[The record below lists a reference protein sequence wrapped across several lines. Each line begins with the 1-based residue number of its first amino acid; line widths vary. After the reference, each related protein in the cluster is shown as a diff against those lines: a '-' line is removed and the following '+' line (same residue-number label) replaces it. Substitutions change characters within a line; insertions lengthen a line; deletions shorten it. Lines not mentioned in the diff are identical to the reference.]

1 MKRILY
7 LSSMLAAAFFMSACN
22 EKEPVG
28 PEEKPEAPV
37 IQLAETGIS
46 IESEGRNARIAYQ
59 VENAVEGVSLK
70 AETDAEWIEGLTV
83 KARVIEFNVGKN
95 ESGAFR
101 TADIILTYEGA
112 EDAEI
117 SVSQEQWNAPVTLTI
132 HETDATS
139 VTFSVAVADE
149 EMTWIGQIVGKEWY
163 ETYES
168 EQAVFEADLAY
179 FASEASYFGVSLKEY
194 LAGIMI
200 KGSKENLKY
209 KGLDPLSEYILYV
222 YGISAEGERTT
233 ALYTAQIATTE
244 PYAGPI
250 TFTFD
255 ITEKDAIMDVTVTP
269 SHDGVDYY
277 WNMTTPETL
286 AEYDSDL
293 QTAVEKWLESRVNEL
308 LGYGDYVDREDFFVN
323 NTTRNAQTSTY
334 EGIVHTDY
342 IFYAFKWDKECKV
355 IGEVA
360 FFEHKTGDVTPSDNR
375 ITVEI
380 SDITQS
386 SFHIETQTTNSDPY
400 FLIAEPAS
408 EMAGIDLEN
417 DNEVFHYFYDWLG
430 TFYIWNYISYGNM
443 GGNFLEL
450 KPDTEYNIVTFGYMS
465 GALTTP
471 VQIQKVRTLASGDPK
486 DCKFEFTISNIK
498 ATSAEVEISPSD
510 KGHYY
515 YWDVFP
521 ADYTANMAKQQIT
534 KKFKEE
540 YYSDMWD
547 FRYELTISDDHG
559 YLSYL
564 TDNTSY
570 KIGAVVIDRNA
581 DNLEFLG
588 YVHFSDK
595 FTTPEA
601 KISATTV
608 TCGFHEY
615 YDGDEIAMLEPEKFG
630 GMAGYPIIPLAI
642 SIDGDYAEYHYTIYD
657 YIDGLE
663 DPAKYPDSML
673 HEQLI
678 EVGWSDSM
686 SQYFRGKWDTPLMIA
701 AMAIDLDGNYTT
713 VYRKK
718 FILTKDGAAPAENF
732 VNNYGKSS
740 TRSTLSEQLT
750 VLPVRK
756 DTPQRISEQVQKQ
769 DNK

>member
-1 MKRILY
+1 MKRTLY
-7 LSSMLAAAFFMSACN
+7 LSSMLAAALFMSACN

-28 PEEKPEAPV
+28 PEEKPDVPV

-46 IESEGRNARIAYQ
+46 IESEGGNARVAYQ
-59 VENAVEGVSLK
+59 IENSVEGVSLK
-70 AETDAEWIEGLTV
+70 AETDAEWIEDLTV

-95 ESGAFR
+95 ESGALR

-117 SVSQEQWNAPVTLTI
+117 SVSQEQWDAPVTLTV

-139 VTFSVAVADE
+139 VTFSVSVADE

-233 ALYTAQIATTE
+233 ALYTAPIVTTE
-244 PYAGPI
+244 PYSGPI
-250 TFTFD
+250 TFTFN
-255 ITEKDAIMDVTVTP
+255 ITEKDAVMDVTVTP

-277 WNMTTPETL
+277 WNMTTPEAL
-286 AEYDSDL
+286 AEYDTDP
-293 QTAVEKWLESRVNEL
+293 QKAVEKWLESRVNEIL
-308 LGYGDYVDREDFFVN
+308 DYGDYTDKEEFFN
-323 NTTRNAQTSTY
+323 DNTTKNQNSSTY
-334 EGIVHTDY
+334 EGIVNTDY

-355 IGEVA
+355 IGDVA
-360 FFEHKTGDVTPSDNR
+360 FAEHKTGDVTPSTNR

-386 SFHIETQTTNSDPY
+386 SFHVETQTTNSDPY
-400 FLIAEPAS
+400 FLITEPAS
-408 EMAGIDLEN
+408 EMAGIDLED
-417 DNEVFHYFYDWLG
+417 DNAVFHYFYDWLG
-430 TFYIWNYISYGNM
+430 TFYIWNYISNGNM

-471 VQIQKVRTLASGDPK
+471 VQIQTVRTLASGDPK

-498 ATSAEVEISPSD
+498 TTSAEVEISPSD

-515 YWDVFP
+515 YWDIFP

-540 YYSDMWD
+540 YYSDMWE
-547 FRYELTISDDHG
+547 FGYELTIADDHG
-559 YLSYL
+559 YLNYL
-564 TDNTSY
+564 SANTSY

-588 YVHFSDK
+588 YVQFSDE

-615 YDGDEIAMLEPEKFG
+615 YDGDEIAMLEPDKLG
-630 GMAGYPIIPLAI
+630 GMAGYPWMPLTI
-642 SIDGDYAEYHYTIYD
+642 NIDGDYTEYYYTIYD
-657 YIDGLE
+657 YIEGLD

-673 HEQLI
+673 YTQLI
-678 EVGWSDSM
+678 EVGWSGSM

-701 AMAIDLDGNYTT
+701 AMAIDLEGNYTT
-713 VYRKK
+713 IFRKK
-718 FILTKDGAAPAENF
+718 FTLTKSGAAPAENF

-740 TRSTLSEQLT
+740 TRSGLSEPLT

-756 DTPQRISEQVQKQ
+756 DTPQRTSEQLQKQ
-769 DNK
+769 DSK